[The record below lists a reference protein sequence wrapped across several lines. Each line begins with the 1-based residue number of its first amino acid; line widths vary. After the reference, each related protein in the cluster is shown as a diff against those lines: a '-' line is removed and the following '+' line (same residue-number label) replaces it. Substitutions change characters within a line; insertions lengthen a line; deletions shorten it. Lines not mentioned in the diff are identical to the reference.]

1 MPPADRR
8 RAHRRGLGLAA
19 GLVVLAG
26 LVHATPP
33 VLKDFDAILPLLQ
46 APARA
51 RLQRHAAQ
59 WTGWSAAEQARFT
72 ARAAAWDALPRAA
85 RDRQREEHAAWQSL
99 PSRERA
105 AVRSAAAHF
114 STLPPEQQQALRGQF
129 DQLDRSEQR
138 GWLLGPVLGADYPAL
153 QPLLAQV
160 PPEQHAPL
168 LQVLRALSPSQ
179 RADVAV
185 LARRTPPHE
194 RAELRRELLST
205 AAGSR
210 ERWLWDR
217 LGR

>member
-8 RAHRRGLGLAA
+8 RAHRRGLGLVA

-33 VLKDFDAILPLLQ
+33 VLKDFETIMPLLQ
-46 APARA
+46 APIRA
-51 RLQRHAAQ
+51 NLQRRAAQ
-59 WTGWSAAEQARFT
+59 WTSWSDAEQARFT

-105 AVRSAAAHF
+105 AVRSAAARY
-114 STLPPEQQQALRGQF
+114 SASSPEQQQALRGQF
-129 DQLDRSEQR
+129 EGLDRSEQR

-168 LQVLRALSPSQ
+168 LQVLRALSPEQ
-179 RADVAV
+179 RTDVAV
-185 LARRTPPHE
+185 LGRRTPPHE

-205 AAGSR
+205 AAGNR
-210 ERWLWDR
+210 EQWLWDR

>member
-8 RAHRRGLGLAA
+8 RAHRRGLGLVA

-33 VLKDFDAILPLLQ
+33 ALKDFEAILPLLQ
-46 APARA
+46 APVRA
-51 RLQRHAAQ
+51 NLQRRAAQ
-59 WTGWSAAEQARFT
+59 WTGWTPAEQARFT

-85 RDRQREEHAAWQSL
+85 RNRQREEHAAWQAL
-99 PSRERA
+99 PTRERA
-105 AVRSAAAHF
+105 AVRSAAARF
-114 STLPPEQQQALRGQF
+114 SVLPQERQQALRGQF
-129 DQLDRSEQR
+129 ELLDRSEQR

-160 PPEQHAPL
+160 PPEEHAPL
-168 LQVLRALSPSQ
+168 LQVLRALSPAQ

-185 LARRTPPHE
+185 VARRTPPNE

-210 ERWLWDR
+210 EQWLWDR

>member
-1 MPPADRR
+1 M
-8 RAHRRGLGLAA
+8 A

-33 VLKDFDAILPLLQ
+33 VLKDFEAILPLMQ
-46 APARA
+46 APNRA
-51 RLQRHAAQ
+51 SLQRRAAQ
-59 WTGWSAAEQARFT
+59 WTGWSPAEQARFT
-72 ARAAAWDALPRAA
+72 TRAAAWDALPRAA
-85 RDRQREEHAAWQSL
+85 RDRKREEHAAWQSL
-99 PSRERA
+99 PTQERA
-105 AVRSAAAHF
+105 AVRSAAARYAA
-114 STLPPEQQQALRGQF
+114 LPPEQQQALRGQF
-129 DQLDRSEQR
+129 ERLDRSEQR
-138 GWLLGPVLGADYPAL
+138 GWLLGPALGADYPAL

-168 LQVLRALSPSQ
+168 LQVLRALSPEQ

-210 ERWLWDR
+210 EQWLWDR